1 VVGVQDA
8 GLIAEIQRQCPL
20 LLVIE
25 PSRRRLERLRSA
37 WGQHPAGLQFWQD
50 PVGAAEEKVRWYSY
64 NDSRLDGRRSPA
76 ELSNTLK
83 NVSLLDEECRQAHAL
98 GQVVNEWLG
107 TPDSLPEGG
116 VLFLQNSDPEPLI
129 IGASSLLP
137 SLAHLVLW
145 TESTAEWQPAS
156 INESLEICLEE
167 ACFCRSSDEAFHWE
181 KDDRLL
187 LLRQLESLEALVAR
201 LRVEHSE
208 QAHLMKEQQR
218 EAMELAESR
227 IALLAQLE
235 QRASQGESL
244 RMALDL
250 AQKQAQD
257 LGQHCSA
264 LEAEQAEFRARVAV
278 LERQVCDSE
287 NQRAEV
293 LSKCEQLE
301 QQSAHW
307 AERVEVLTRE
317 KQDLQAQAE
326 AGNREREAILAEKSS
341 LAAENDHLHLE
352 NQDMRRRLDELSRL
366 TTNSEQE
373 MAFIRELVIQ
383 AGIKREMESS

>member
-1 VVGVQDA
+1 MAVGNANADANASFLAPWLSSCRWAVVVGVQDA

-37 WGQHPAGLQFWQD
+37 CGQHPAGLQFWQD
-50 PVGAAEEKVRWYSY
+50 PVGAEEEKVRWYSY
-64 NDSRLDGRRSPA
+64 NDPRLDGRRSPA

-83 NVSLLDEECRQAHAL
+83 NVSLLDEECRQAHGL

-156 INESLEICLEE
+156 INESLEISLEE
-167 ACFCRSSDEAFHWE
+167 ACFSRSSHEAFHWE

-235 QRASQGESL
+235 QQG
-244 RMALDL
+244 
-250 AQKQAQD
+250 
-257 LGQHCSA
+257 
-264 LEAEQAEFRARVAV
+264 
-278 LERQVCDSE
+278 
-287 NQRAEV
+287 
-293 LSKCEQLE
+293 
-301 QQSAHW
+301 AHW

-326 AGNREREAILAEKSS
+326 AGNRERGAILAEKSS
-341 LAAENDHLHLE
+341 LAAENDHLRLE